1 MGRDGK
7 MKVLVVD
14 DDESFASTI
23 QMMLEM
29 EGLEVVSAKDGIEGY
44 SAYLRFEPDLI
55 ITDIQM
61 PGKNGLEMMGEIR
74 THNPMI
80 KTIYMSGDIRAFN
93 QHLEEEERRYPV
105 TCFKKPFALNSLMEL
120 LSESLGNFDIQQF
133 PVGALNNH
141 PSPPAISSF
150 PQVERLHTS

>member
-1 MGRDGK
+1 

-14 DDESFASTI
+14 DNESLACTI

-29 EGLEVVSAKDGIEGY
+29 KGFDVVSAKDGIEGY

-61 PGKNGLEMMGEIR
+61 PGKNGLEMMVEIR

-80 KTIYMSGDIRAFN
+80 KTIYMSGDIHAFN
-93 QHLEEEERRYPV
+93 QHLEEEKRRYPV
-105 TCFKKPFALNSLMEL
+105 SCFKKPFALKSLIEL
-120 LSESLGNFDIQQF
+120 
-133 PVGALNNH
+133 V
-141 PSPPAISSF
+141 
-150 PQVERLHTS
+150 VEPLVN